1 MTIDFML
8 ANAITRCGF
17 DSNNELSP
25 YMNGIRVFLR
35 AIFSL
40 GFCRVQS
47 SHFLKPNSGEKGLR
61 VPRFMHPNRVY
72 LRSSLIKSR

>member
-1 MTIDFML
+1 MTIDFTL

-40 GFCRVQS
+40 GFCRVKS
-47 SHFLKPNSGEKGLR
+47 SHFLKSNSGQKGLR
-61 VPRFMHPNRVY
+61 VPRITHPNRVY